1 VSARKEIG
9 KPFFEIWVDVCV
21 EYLLN
26 EKVSWDGV
34 EGLAYVYCNY
44 DGSGR
49 RFGMIEAFENCLRHV
64 CEEGV
69 CGV

>member
-1 VSARKEIG
+1 MLSIFSIRRCRGMVSKA
-9 KPFFEIWVDVCV
+9 
-21 EYLLN
+21 LLI
-26 EKVSWDGV
+26 
-34 EGLAYVYCNY
+34 YVYCNY